1 MNSGARLKI
10 LGCSSQSHISCM
22 SVGCHP
28 TIPSCVIPFSS
39 CLQSFPASGSF
50 SMSQFLSGGQN
61 IGDSASASV
70 LPMNIQDSF
79 PLGLMGLISFSIQG
93 TLRCLVQHHSSKAS
107 VLWCSAFLMVQLS
120 HPYMTVWIL
129 SILFQ
134 SYRKTIALIGQ
145 TFVGNVSVFD
155 MLCSFSS
162 KELS

>member
-1 MNSGARLKI
+1 
-10 LGCSSQSHISCM
+10 
-22 SVGCHP
+22 
-28 TIPSCVIPFSS
+28 
-39 CLQSFPASGSF
+39 
-50 SMSQFLSGGQN
+50 MSQFLSGGQN

-145 TFVGNVSVFD
+145 TFVGKVSVFD